1 MGKTFAI
8 IELSKYY
15 IKIIGSSDNFA
26 SSFFWLQRLN
36 LLVEYFIIYYYYKLH
51 LETFC
56 NINAENET
64 FSSNDTLECVYKSS
78 DL

>member
-1 MGKTFAI
+1 MEKTFAI

-36 LLVEYFIIYYYYKLH
+36 IFVE
-51 LETFC
+51 
-56 NINAENET
+56 
-64 FSSNDTLECVYKSS
+64 
-78 DL
+78 